1 MNTQKEKPFCGW
13 GNRSGDDRR
22 RTQNLEGRTTTVG
35 RSSRRVL
42 IFVFLFLVF
51 MHQPGLDFFYHGS
64 KHEVFF
70 FSEYYEM
77 KLEKNVE
84 ALLSA
89 LESGM
94 LTQDN
99 IMISLSLLLSLL
111 LARSLPLPTLT

>member
-1 MNTQKEKPFCGW
+1 
-13 GNRSGDDRR
+13 
-22 RTQNLEGRTTTVG
+22 
-35 RSSRRVL
+35 
-42 IFVFLFLVF
+42 
-51 MHQPGLDFFYHGS
+51 
-64 KHEVFF
+64 
-70 FSEYYEM
+70 M